1 MVMSDVLFGSFYIRL
16 LSNQVYKRK
25 RNDAPHHCMYTAPR
39 DDTVMAVCHIRQ
51 QLFRDSWLHHPWTLN
66 HHNMTCLSKSMN
78 F

>member
-51 QLFRDSWLHHPWTLN
+51 QLFRDS
-66 HHNMTCLSKSMN
+66 
-78 F
+78 